1 MVSSEGACAAYYLY
15 RRMSVPASGTS
26 GRVPASGTSGAVPPS
41 RATDGQAKE
50 ATPVG

>member
-26 GRVPASGTSGAVPPS
+26 GSVPAQ
-41 RATDGQAKE
+41 ATGEEKKV
-50 ATPVG
+50 THVG